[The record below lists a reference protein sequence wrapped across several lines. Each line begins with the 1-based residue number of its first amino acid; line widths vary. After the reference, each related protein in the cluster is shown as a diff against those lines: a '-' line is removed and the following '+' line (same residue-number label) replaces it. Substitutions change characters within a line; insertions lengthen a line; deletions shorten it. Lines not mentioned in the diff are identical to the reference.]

1 MLQDTKRKG
10 LRGSAAAV
18 FTAAAFIMAAFIVA
32 ASLTGCRASEKPQ
45 KKPEAFTIG
54 VVTKLRSS
62 EYWMSVS
69 SGMDKAAEDFGV
81 TVVIVSP
88 DSETDVKVQEKM
100 IDDLLEKGVDA
111 LAVAPIQSY
120 NVSEYLEKADSKGI
134 PVYSYDTL
142 IVSPGVPYIGI
153 DNEKAGRDL
162 AKAMVEMLG
171 GQGTVGIISGNLD
184 QTPYINRAKG
194 FKEYIEANSDIEIA
208 FEESGYSMLR
218 VSENKI
224 RMLLEQN
231 PKVDGIFAASAVTA
245 LGIME
250 YIQDDSV
257 VIMTVDA
264 QQDTLEAVRN
274 GKIRALA
281 AQSGYDIGYE
291 TIRYIVND
299 RDGVSQ
305 PEQKILETRIITKDS
320 IDRESQ
326 AEPDSQAE
334 SGS

>member
-1 MLQDTKRKG
+1 MM
-10 LRGSAAAV
+10 AV
-18 FTAAAFIMAAFIVA
+18 LAVVA
-32 ASLTGCRASEKPQ
+32 ALTACKPADKPQ
-45 KKPEAFTIG
+45 KPPEPFTIG
-54 VVTKLRSS
+54 VVTKLRGS

-69 SGMDKAAEDFGV
+69 SGMEKAAEDFGV
-81 TVVIVSP
+81 TIIIVSP

-100 IDDLLEKGVDA
+100 IDDLLEREVDA
-111 LAVAPIQSY
+111 LAVAPLQSY
-120 NVSEYLEKADSKGI
+120 NMPEYLEKAASKGI
-134 PVYSYDTL
+134 PVYSYDTR

-162 AKAMVEMLG
+162 AVEMVDMLG
-171 GQGTVGIISGNLD
+171 GQGTVGIISGNLE

-194 FKEYIEANSDIEIA
+194 FKEYLEANSEIEIA

-218 VSENKI
+218 VSEHKI
-224 RMLLEQN
+224 RSLLESH
-231 PKVDGIFAASAVTA
+231 PKVDGIFASSAVTA

-264 QQDTLEAVRN
+264 QQDTLEAVR
-274 GKIRALA
+274 GGRIRALA

-299 RDGVSQ
+299 KNGVSQ
-305 PEQKILETRIITKDS
+305 PEQYILDARIVTSDTVEAYGLEEQK
-320 IDRESQ
+320 
-326 AEPDSQAE
+326 
-334 SGS
+334 